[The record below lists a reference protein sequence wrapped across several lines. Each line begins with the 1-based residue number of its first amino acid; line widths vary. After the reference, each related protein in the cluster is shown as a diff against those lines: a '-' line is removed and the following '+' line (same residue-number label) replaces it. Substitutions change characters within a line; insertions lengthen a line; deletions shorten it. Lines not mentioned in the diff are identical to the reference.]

1 MKRVTLTVDLE
12 NNELFEEEM
21 RAAVRGYAKEIAR
34 SELDKSINAEIE
46 RVAKS
51 VIDKKLEPPRYGGV
65 RYAGDLYQRVHKA
78 ATDAVES
85 LENEAILSVV
95 NAAVADKA
103 SADYDKIIHEK
114 IVSGI
119 DAAQEGIISEVRK
132 LMASELLKI
141 ITEGRG

>member
-21 RAAVRGYAKEIAR
+21 RAAVRGYAREIAR

-46 RVAKS
+46 RIVAIT
-51 VIDKKLEPPRYGGV
+51 IDGKLDPPRYGSV
-65 RYAGDLYQRVHKA
+65 HYAGDLYKKIHKA
-78 ATDAVES
+78 ATAAVES
-85 LENEAILSVV
+85 LEGEAVLGVV
-95 NAAVADKA
+95 RAAVADKA
-103 SADYDKIIHEK
+103 SADYDKAVDEK
-114 IVSGI
+114 VASSVGAI
-119 DAAQEGIISEVRK
+119 QEGIISEVRK